1 MSQAAA
7 HGNPASRGHKGAAKK
22 SLWARIIQ
30 FFKEV
35 IAEFK
40 KVQRPTRSELW
51 KMFLTVVFFVAVV
64 MAFVAL
70 VDLAFNQLVF
80 WVFG

>member
-1 MSQAAA
+1 MDNVVGAKGHSSPAA
-7 HGNPASRGHKGAAKK
+7 PPRKASIFT
-22 SLWARIIQ
+22 RIIT

-40 KVQRPTRSELW
+40 KVQRPTAEELW
-51 KMFLTVVFFVAVV
+51 NMFLTVISFLIVIMIFVG
-64 MAFVAL
+64 L
-70 VDLAFNQLVF
+70 VDVVFSKMVF